1 MKTINYAK
9 IISLLT
15 TLLLFHLACP
25 VQAKGEVPHTLAVK
39 FASDSLLNNAQQ
51 KIDNAFIQSI
61 QTKTPGPLQ
70 KIQNALEQGYAQRQ
84 LNLIQYWRGYLQ
96 FYLAIYHLKSGAK
109 DLAEKET
116 DRGIALL
123 KVMERKNSEDY
134 ALLALMEGFSI
145 QFKGMKVIVI
155 SQKMQEHGQLALS
168 MDSTN
173 LRAHYVLGNHDFYT
187 PKAFGGGKKVEKY
200 LKKAVSLPAQTVP
213 NPFLPSWG
221 KEESYELLIRHYIG
235 EEKWAAAKKYH
246 RLGMEE
252 FPNSYLLTALSKKLE
267 GK

>member
-1 MKTINYAK
+1 MKTINYTK
-9 IISLLT
+9 SISLLT
-15 TLLLFHLACP
+15 LLLLFHLASL
-25 VQAKGEVPHTLAVK
+25 VQAKGGTAHTPALKV
-39 FASDSLLNNAQQ
+39 ASDSLLNGVQQ
-51 KIDNAFIQSI
+51 KIDTAFIQSI
-61 QTKTPGPLQ
+61 QTKTPSPLQ
-70 KIQNALEQGYAQRQ
+70 TLQKALEQRYAQRS
-84 LNLIQYWRGYLQ
+84 LNIIQYWRGYLQ

-123 KVMERKNSEDY
+123 KAMERKNSEDY

-145 QFKGMKVIVI
+145 PFKGMKVMVI
-155 SQKMQEHGQLALS
+155 SQKMQEHGQQALS

-173 LRAHYVLGNHDFYT
+173 LRAHYVLGNNDFYT

-200 LKKAVSLPAQTVP
+200 LKKATSLPAQSVP
-213 NPFLPSWG
+213 NPFFPSWG
-221 KEESYELLIRHYIG
+221 KEESYELLIRHYIR

-252 FPNSYLLTALSKKLE
+252 LPNSYLLTALSKKLE

>member
-1 MKTINYAK
+1 MKKINYSK
-9 IISLLT
+9 VISVLT
-15 TLLLFHLACP
+15 HLLLFHLACP
-25 VQAKGEVPHTLAVK
+25 LQARGGIAHIPAVK
-39 FASDSLLNNAQQ
+39 VASDSLLNGAQQ
-51 KIDNAFIQSI
+51 KIQTAFIQSI
-61 QTKTPGPLQ
+61 QTKTPAPLQ
-70 KIQNALEQGYAQRQ
+70 TLQKALEQRYAQRS

-96 FYLAIYHLKSGAK
+96 FYLAIYHLKIGAK
-109 DLAEKET
+109 HLAEKET

-123 KVMERKNSEDY
+123 KAMERKNSEDY
-134 ALLALMEGFSI
+134 ALLTLMEGFSI

-173 LRAHYVLGNHDFYT
+173 IRTHYVLASHDFYK
-187 PKAFGGGKKVEKY
+187 PKAFGGGKKAEKY
-200 LKKAVSLPAQTVP
+200 LKKAISLPAQTLP

-221 KEESYELLIRHYIG
+221 KEESYELLIRHYLR

>member
-9 IISLLT
+9 ITYVLT
-15 TLLLFHLACP
+15 TLLLFHLASP
-25 VQAKGEVPHTLAVK
+25 VQAKVGAAHTPAVK
-39 FASDSLLNNAQQ
+39 LASDSLLNGIQQ
-51 KIDNAFIQSI
+51 KIDSAFIQSF
-61 QTKTPGPLQ
+61 QTKAPTPLQ
-70 KIQNALEQGYAQRQ
+70 TLQKTLEQSYAQRS
-84 LNLIQYWRGYLQ
+84 LNIIQYWRGYLQ

-123 KVMERKNSEDY
+123 KAMERKNSEDY

-145 QFKGMKVIVI
+145 QFKGMKVMVI
-155 SQKMQEHGQLALS
+155 SQKMQEYGQRALS

-173 LRAHYVLGNHDFYT
+173 IRAYYVLGNYDFYT

-200 LKKAVSLPAQTVP
+200 LKKAVSLPAQNVP

-221 KEESYELLIRHYIG
+221 KEESYELLIRHYIR
-235 EEKWAAAKKYH
+235 EEKWAEAKKYH
-246 RLGMEE
+246 RLGLEE
-252 FPNSYLLTALSKKLE
+252 FPNSYLLTTLSKKLD
-267 GK
+267 KN